1 MLSLIHVRNYAVIDE
16 VEVELGP
23 GLSVMTGETGA
34 GKSILVDA
42 LGLALGDRADATT
55 VRQGADRADVSV
67 LFDVPLEHSA
77 LAWLREHSLDEDN
90 SCLIRRVISDE
101 GRSRAFI
108 NGHPVTLQ
116 DLRALGRLL
125 VNIHGQHAHQ
135 SLRESA
141 VQREILDFHGGHQ
154 ALAADVAAQ
163 FATWQAL
170 RTRLATLKQ
179 SSDDRDAQLE
189 LLRFQLAEL
198 ERLNLG
204 ADELAELR
212 TERSRLANADRIAA
226 GVDAALERLYAAETH
241 SAHELVA
248 GARRELQQLAEID
261 AALAES
267 ARIVAAAEIE
277 LREAAADLARYRDRL
292 EADPQRLE
300 WLETRLATV
309 SELARKHRIDED
321 ELPGFGAKLAERVQE
336 LETGNESLELLTER
350 AQRAADE
357 YFRIA
362 ERLSAARSK
371 SATSLAE
378 DVSAQLRQLG
388 LPNGRFHVALHA
400 KPVERSDA
408 HGLERVEF
416 EVALN
421 PGQNFGPLSK
431 VASGGE
437 LSRISL
443 ALEVIAAGA
452 SSVPTLVFD
461 EVDTGIGGGVAEIV
475 GRRLHDIA
483 AGRQVLCVTHLAQ
496 VASQGDR
503 HYRVTKLT
511 DGTTS
516 RTNVRELG
524 DDERVEELSRMLGGI
539 EITATTRA
547 HAAEMI
553 ERAGN

>member
-1 MLSLIHVRNYAVIDE
+1 
-16 VEVELGP
+16 
-23 GLSVMTGETGA
+23 
-34 GKSILVDA
+34 
-42 LGLALGDRADATT
+42 
-55 VRQGADRADVSV
+55 
-67 LFDVPLEHSA
+67 
-77 LAWLREHSLDEDN
+77 
-90 SCLIRRVISDE
+90 
-101 GRSRAFI
+101 
-108 NGHPVTLQ
+108 
-116 DLRALGRLL
+116 

-154 ALAADVAAQ
+154 ALAAEVAAQ
-163 FATWQAL
+163 FSTWQAL

-189 LLRFQLAEL
+189 LLRFQLDEL

-204 ADELAELR
+204 PDELPELR

-226 GVDAALERLYAAETH
+226 GVDAALQRLYEAESD
-241 SAHELVA
+241 SAHELIA

-261 AALAES
+261 AALVES

-321 ELPGFGAKLAERVQE
+321 ELPGFGTKLAERVQE

-362 ERLSAARSK
+362 ERLSAARSS

-378 DVSAQLRQLG
+378 EVSAQLRQLG
-388 LPNGRFHVALHA
+388 LPNGKFHVALHA
-400 KPVERSDA
+400 KPAERSDA

-516 RTNVRELG
+516 RTNVRGLAE
-524 DDERVEELSRMLGGI
+524 DERIEELSRMLGGI